1 MLFIVIKLFALVV
14 FVFFLFFSFFV
25 MRFVAKR
32 LSVFWQL
39 VIFILICIG
48 LGALLY
54 PVLFILMFGY
64 NS

>member
-14 FVFFLFFSFFV
+14 FFFLAIAV

-48 LGALLY
+48 LGALIY

>member
-14 FVFFLFFSFFV
+14 FGFLLFLAIAV
-25 MRFVAKR
+25 MRFVTKR
-32 LSVFWQL
+32 LSPFWQL
-39 VIFILICIG
+39 VVFILICIG

>member
-1 MLFIVIKLFALVV
+1 MLFIVIKLFALVI
-14 FVFFLFFSFFV
+14 FGFFLFLGIAV

-32 LSVFWQL
+32 LSPFWQL
-39 VIFILICIG
+39 VTFILICSG
-48 LGALLY
+48 FGALLY

>member
-14 FVFFLFFSFFV
+14 FGFFLFLAIAV

-32 LSVFWQL
+32 LPAFWQL
-39 VIFILICIG
+39 VVFILICLG

>member
-14 FVFFLFFSFFV
+14 FVFLAIAV

>member
-14 FVFFLFFSFFV
+14 FVFFLFLAIDV

>member
-14 FVFFLFFSFFV
+14 FVFFLFLAIAA

>member
-14 FVFFLFFSFFV
+14 FVFFLFLAIAV
-25 MRFVAKR
+25 MRLVAKR

>member
-14 FVFFLFFSFFV
+14 FGFFLFLGIAV

-32 LSVFWQL
+32 LPAFWQL
-39 VIFILICIG
+39 AAFILICLG

-54 PVLFILMFGY
+54 PVLFILIFGY

>member
-14 FVFFLFFSFFV
+14 FVFFLFLAIAV

-32 LSVFWQL
+32 LSVFWDL